1 VQLARQINA
10 TMDFQSIRD
19 FLLPGQEGDPRF
31 EEYLRRSNHVGLEIV
46 GAVEIAAPLLMYA
59 GRLAVAPETL
69 NVVRLWQAAAMMLT
83 GVVTLF
89 VAATAWARRYGRG
102 LAILS
107 AWVAP
112 TLLTWTA
119 LARGGVNRGP
129 DDYALAAVTLVVL
142 TAAATTVMLPWQA
155 LALGLSVEG
164 MYVLYG
170 WAAGQQ
176 EISSIPLH
184 SNAHHVFLVML
195 ALLAAGIASSNYRQ
209 RRIEFEAGQRAV
221 RAAEALTGAQLRAQL
236 AENAISIGKMAA
248 ALSHEINSPVGA
260 LRSAVETL
268 MTISDRMIE
277 APCDQ
282 RDRLADTRHDLRR
295 SIEESAARID
305 EVAKRLRRFVTLE
318 EAELKSADLNELLAD
333 VALLHQEEIR
343 AGQIRLEFDLERH
356 LAPLTCRPQLLTAA
370 FSSLLSNA
378 IHAVNGN
385 GRISIRTRLADA
397 GVEVTIRDN
406 GRGMAPEEADK
417 VFDPVL
423 KVSENRI
430 SSANWSLFNARQI
443 VYEHGGDIRLETS
456 PGAGTSVSVSLPAVV
471 G

>member
-1 VQLARQINA
+1 
-10 TMDFQSIRD
+10 
-19 FLLPGQEGDPRF
+19 
-31 EEYLRRSNHVGLEIV
+31 
-46 GAVEIAAPLLMYA
+46 
-59 GRLAVAPETL
+59 
-69 NVVRLWQAAAMMLT
+69 
-83 GVVTLF
+83 VVTLF
-89 VAATAWARRYGRG
+89 VAATSWARRYGRG

-107 AWVAP
+107 AWLAP

-119 LARGGVNRGP
+119 LAKGGANHGP

-142 TAAATTVMLPWQA
+142 TAAATTPMLPWQA
-155 LALGLSVEG
+155 LALGVSVEG

-170 WAAGQQ
+170 LAAGQQ
-176 EISSIPLH
+176 EISSTPLH

-209 RRIEFEAGQRAV
+209 RWIEFEAGQQAV

-268 MTISDRMIE
+268 MVITDRMID
-277 APCDQ
+277 APPEQ
-282 RDRLADTRHDLRR
+282 RERLAATRQELRH
-295 SIEESAARID
+295 SIEASAVRVD
-305 EVAKRLRRFVTLE
+305 EVAARLRRFVTLE
-318 EAELKSADLNELLAD
+318 EAELKSADLNELLSN
-333 VALLHQEEIR
+333 VALLHQDEIR

-385 GRISIRTRLADA
+385 GHISIRTRLADP
-397 GVEVTIRDN
+397 GVEVTISDN
-406 GRGMAPEEADK
+406 GRGMEPEEADK
-417 VFDPVL
+417 AFDPVL
-423 KVSENRI
+423 KVHANRI

-443 VYEHGGDIRLETS
+443 VYEHGGDIRMETS
-456 PGAGTSVSVSLPAVV
+456 PGAGTSVSVSLPVIA